1 MRNCLNLSFRPQPF
15 DRLRTGYAYVTASIL
30 DSSLRSE

>member
-1 MRNCLNLSFRPQPF
+1 MSTNLLNILSITT
-15 DRLRTGYAYVTASIL
+15 DRLKIL